1 MDPARKKRYKEKL
14 DKLDRYYSLL
24 KEWLEGNK
32 IDVLVKENKTMELFA
47 TYHSGQLVIE
57 VITDLV
63 AMIVKDTG
71 SLVKGDYENFDI
83 LLEKKII
90 SGTIHKDLKE
100 LNGLRNR
107 LVHGYNGI
115 VDQTAWTSLTSA
127 TGKIQS
133 AREVIEKWLNSQSS
147 SK

>member
-1 MDPARKKRYKEKL
+1 MDQVRKRRYAEKI
-14 DKLDRYYSLL
+14 DKLERYYSLL
-24 KEWLEGNK
+24 KGWLEANE
-32 IDVLVKENKTMELFA
+32 IDTIVQEKKTMELFA

-71 SLVKGDYENFDI
+71 SLVNDDYENFDI

-90 SGTIHKDLKE
+90 SMTGHKDLKE

-107 LVHGYNGI
+107 LVHGYNGL
-115 VDQTAWTSLTSA
+115 VDRTALTSLTSA
-127 TGKIQS
+127 LSKIQ
-133 AREVIEKWLNSQSS
+133 AFKQMVDKWLSNQ
-147 SK
+147 